1 MRYLAYKWIAILCL
15 FLVAIVF
22 AGYLPVFADETSQK
36 DFSLTSTVAKTKQP
50 IKKNSPTTSALP
62 PAKTSTPKILPT
74 TTKLNRT
81 TVTPTLTP
89 TVTLTPT
96 SSVCAPPTPEP
107 LWVDPV
113 VSPTNQLSQIITV
126 YVGHGVEVTVI
137 TESGTFTVTGN
148 FNAYTNPALV
158 EISLLPNA
166 VHHLHVTARVRAEGN
181 GCVYAYTLGTTLDRQ
196 GAPLEIVQG
205 VP

>member
-1 MRYLAYKWIAILCL
+1 MRYLTYKWTAILCL

-22 AGYLPVFADETSQK
+22 AGYLPVFADATSQK
-36 DFSLTSTVAKTKQP
+36 DFSLASTVAKTKQP
-50 IKKNSPTTSALP
+50 IKTISPTTSALP
-62 PAKTSTPKILPT
+62 PATQTSTPKILPT

-81 TVTPTLTP
+81 TATPTP
-89 TVTLTPT
+89 TVTLTLTPT
-96 SSVCAPPTPEP
+96 TCIQPTPEP

-126 YVGHGVEVTVI
+126 YVGHGIEVTVT

-148 FNAYTNPALV
+148 FNTYTNPALV
-158 EISLLPNA
+158 EISLLPNT
-166 VHHLHVTARVRAEGN
+166 VHHLQVTARVRAEGN
-181 GCVYAYTLGTTLDRQ
+181 GCVYAYALETTLDRQ